1 MATDARAPRRV
12 LAAVARGALGDRYQP
27 EVAERMARVIEGLWS
42 QSERDSFIRILK
54 LLDTKPGALVLTG
67 RAVPVSWL
75 SASEAEALLQRWK
88 GSRIEATRDL
98 VATLITFSMTQSYGY
113 RSPMWDRIGYPGPPA
128 VDTAKPA
135 KIRPLRIEADEE
147 MTCDVVIVGSG
158 AGGGCVAGELAQRGL
173 DVIVVEKGDYRTED
187 SFHQESAQS
196 FHDMYLYRGQFAT
209 ADHGIRLL
217 AGSTLGGGT
226 VVNWSTSWKTPRPVL
241 EEWRRVSGID
251 AFTSGEIE
259 ESLDAVAARLNV
271 STDAS
276 AAGKRDELL
285 EEGLKRL
292 GWHVDA
298 MPRAVRGCAQDERCG
313 FCPYGCRIGAKQSTT
328 RTYLEDAAARG
339 ARMIVGADVRRVT
352 IEDGRAKGIEAVC
365 GGHRLTIRARAVVI
379 ACGSVETPALL
390 LRSKL
395 KGRVGHN
402 LSLHPGNAIGAVFD
416 DDVRMWEGTMQ
427 ARYTNELGAA
437 WSGGYGATLETGPLH
452 PYEWSAATPW
462 TSAADHA
469 RRMDDYVKTS
479 LVAVLSRDTARG
491 RVKIDKHGVPIVE
504 YKVSR
509 EDEERIADGV
519 IAAGAAMEAAGAR
532 EIYTTHRSG
541 AIAYRPN
548 GPGAHEVWA
557 DEVRKAGFVNG
568 KVIFASMHQMG
579 SCAMGQDPATSV
591 VGAENE
597 SHEVRGLFVAD
608 ASTFPTPSGVNP
620 MLSVYGI
627 AHRAAQKIATRLS

>member
-1 MATDARAPRRV
+1 MSTDARAPRRV
-12 LAAVARGALGDRYQP
+12 LAALARGALGDRYQP
-27 EVAERMARVIEGLWS
+27 EVAERMAWAIEGLWS
-42 QSERDSFIRILK
+42 HKDRSTLIRILRA
-54 LLDTKPGALVLTG
+54 LDTRSGALALTG
-67 RAVPVSWL
+67 RPVPVSWL
-75 SASEAEALLQRWK
+75 SATEAEAVLQRWK
-88 GSRIEATRDL
+88 GSRLAATRDL
-98 VATLITFSMTQSYGY
+98 ASTFVTFSMTHLYGY
-113 RSPMWDRIGYPGPPA
+113 RSPVWDLIGYPGPPDVDA
-128 VDTAKPA
+128 VAPA
-135 KIRPLRIEADEE
+135 KVAPIAIEADEE
-147 MTCDVVIVGSG
+147 MKCDVVVVGSG
-158 AGGGCVAGELAQRGL
+158 AGGGCVAGELAQRGF
-173 DVIVVEKGDYRTED
+173 DVIVVEKGGYETEATFD
-187 SFHQESAQS
+187 QVSAAA

-259 ESLDAVAARLNV
+259 ESLDAVSARLNV
-271 STDAS
+271 TTEAS

-285 EEGLKRL
+285 EDGLKRL
-292 GWHVDA
+292 GWHVDL

-339 ARMIVGADVRRVT
+339 ARLIVGADVREVT
-352 IEDGRAKGIEAVC
+352 IQDGRAKGIEATC
-365 GGHRLTIRARAVVI
+365 GRHRLSIKARAVVV

-390 LRSKL
+390 LRSGL
-395 KGRVGHN
+395 KGRVGYN
-402 LSLHPGNAIGAVFD
+402 LSLHPGTALGAVFD

-427 ARYTNELGAA
+427 SRYTNELGAA

-452 PYEWSAATPW
+452 PYEWSVATPW
-462 TSAADHA
+462 VSAADHA
-469 RRMDDYVKTS
+469 RRMNEYVKTS
-479 LVAVLSRDTARG
+479 HVAVLSRDTARG
-491 RVKIDKHGVPIVE
+491 RIKIDKYGVPIVE
-504 YKVSR
+504 YKVSTD
-509 EDEERIADGV
+509 DEKRIADGV

-532 EIYTTHRSG
+532 EVFTTHRAG
-541 AIAYRPN
+541 AISYRPN
-548 GPGAHEVWA
+548 GPGAHEGWA
-557 DEVRKAGFVNG
+557 DEVRSAGFVTG

-579 SCAMGQDPATSV
+579 SCAMGTDPALSV

-597 SHEVRGLFVAD
+597 SHDVRSLFVTD